1 MGTTS
6 CIKPNLRI
14 NEALGVLKHLTF
26 NLPAGLQVCT
36 AVNFIH
42 MFYHIYS
49 TLASRYCLY
58 STCRALVF
66 FHIPFI
72 SNFVSIFFIVGKTY
86 FFVIFGQV
94 LASVNYK
101 CMWH

>member
-42 MFYHIYS
+42 IFITYIALWPAAIVYIQ
-49 TLASRYCLY
+49 LVVLLY
-58 STCRALVF
+58 
-66 FHIPFI
+66 
-72 SNFVSIFFIVGKTY
+72 FFIFLSFQILLA
-86 FFVIFGQV
+86 FFLS
-94 LASVNYK
+94 LAK
-101 CMWH
+101 HTFL